1 MRQVTLNEIAPF
13 LVISEKEFRVKIKS
27 KYIVS
32 KEYEN
37 IIEVDEVKK
46 TIKHM
51 CNFQLFVI
59 LPTGE
64 EVETFIMTNTLLT
77 TRFSKLTEDSENYIL
92 ELEPDELLFDSNVF
106 VKSVSNSSALFFLLI
121 SGKIGDKN
129 NLTYDEIYQL
139 VYDTL
144 NDNEIQ
150 GKPSVS
156 YELLVS
162 ELTRD
167 KKDLSKSFRFVATE
181 GNLKNGFTPI
191 NIREIP
197 RMQSPVSALMSEDI
211 FNGVVSIVNSA
222 NAGKKANLTP
232 VEQIML
238 NKY

>member
-1 MRQVTLNEIAPF
+1 MRQVKLSELSQF
-13 LVISEKEFRVKIKS
+13 VVITEKEFRVKLQS

-37 IIEVDEVKK
+37 IIEIDEVKK
-46 TIKHM
+46 TIKHI
-51 CNFQLFVI
+51 CNFSLFLV
-59 LPTGE
+59 LPDGE
-64 EVETFIMTNTLLT
+64 EVETLILTNTLLT
-77 TRFSKLTEDSENYIL
+77 TKFNKMTEDSENYTM
-92 ELEPDELLFDSNVF
+92 ELDANELLFESNVF
-106 VKSVSNSSALFFLLI
+106 VKSVNNASALFFLLI
-121 SGKIGDKN
+121 SGKIGDKSSMS
-129 NLTYDEIYQL
+129 YDEIYQL

-150 GKPSVS
+150 GKPSIS

-167 KKDLSKSFRFVATE
+167 KKDLSKPFRLVVNE
-181 GNLKNGFTPI
+181 GNVTNGFTPI

-222 NAGKKANLTP
+222 NSNKQAKLTP